1 MKIFNYFIFFLQNLD
16 YIIVS
21 GARRQENRWDPTKN
35 GQVVPEDK
43 ETSKKLFDDAMFK
56 LEHTN
61 KDISNSKEQSSAL
74 NKLLMRNENVWQDDF
89 AANQALRRSFRED
102 RKKQKIEEAK
112 KKNLLLKSSLSIEL
126 LPEHPDDVKMA
137 SLLALAPAKS
147 KIGVLNFI
155 KIHSIQIGLKLI
167 YFVCFRC
174 FRKNERN
181 QT

>member
-1 MKIFNYFIFFLQNLD
+1 MLFISFFSFLQNLD

-61 KDISNSKEQSSAL
+61 QDISTSKEQSSTL
-74 NKLLMRNENVWQDDF
+74 NRLLMRNESVWQDDF
-89 AANQALRRSFRED
+89 AANQALRRSFRAD
-102 RKKQKIEEAK
+102 KKKQKLEDAN
-112 KKNLLLKSSLSIEL
+112 KKNLLLKSSLNIEL

-147 KIGVLNFI
+147 KINVLHKF
-155 KIHSIQIGLKLI
+155 LKNYRRL
-167 YFVCFRC
+167 
-174 FRKNERN
+174 
-181 QT
+181 